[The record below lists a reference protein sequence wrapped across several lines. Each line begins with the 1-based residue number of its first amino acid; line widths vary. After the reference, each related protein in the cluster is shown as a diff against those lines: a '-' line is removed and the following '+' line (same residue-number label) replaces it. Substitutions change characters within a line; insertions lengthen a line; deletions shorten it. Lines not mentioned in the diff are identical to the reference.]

1 MLPRPPAKND
11 PHPQLL
17 HYSDNKGA
25 GDLLFTLTHTDRGA
39 RRGILSTA
47 HGEIETPV
55 FMPVGTQ
62 GAVKALTPRH
72 LEEAGAGII
81 LGNTYHLMLRPGDE
95 LIARRGGLH
104 KFIGWNK
111 PILTDSGGYQVFSL
125 AERRKIDENG
135 VEFRSHLDGSAHRLT
150 PESAVDIQLNLGS
163 DIAMVLDEC
172 PALPST
178 PEIIDASL
186 QLTARWA
193 RRCRD
198 RFLER
203 KKIPG
208 PFAQNVS
215 FQNTEKG
222 AAQFGIVQGGTYPD
236 LRAKSA
242 ELTVSIGFDGYAI
255 GGLSVGEPNETMYQV
270 VETTTPLL
278 PADQPRYLMGV
289 GTPIDLI
296 ECVARGVDMFDCVL
310 PTRNARNG
318 QLFTSEGPLN
328 IKNAQYA
335 EDDGPVD
342 PTCSCYTCKNFSR
355 AYLRHLY
362 VAGEMT
368 GGTLNTLH
376 NLTFY
381 LDSMRRIREAI
392 SFGRFED
399 FRQEFHQTFTR
410 RALI

>member
-1 MLPRPPAKND
+1 M
-11 PHPQLL
+11 
-17 HYSDNKGA
+17 
-25 GDLLFTLTHTDRGA
+25 FTLTHTDRGA
-39 RRGILSTA
+39 RRGILKTA
-47 HGEIETPV
+47 HGEVETPV

-62 GAVKALTPRH
+62 GAVKALTPQQ
-72 LEEAGAGII
+72 LEDVGASII

-104 KFIGWNK
+104 KFIGWKK

-125 AERRKIDENG
+125 ADRRKIDESG
-135 VEFRSHLDGSAHRLT
+135 CEFRSHLDGSSWRLT
-150 PESAVDIQLNLGS
+150 PESAVDIQWNLGS

-178 PEIIDASL
+178 AEVIDTSL

-208 PFAQNVS
+208 PFGSDVS
-215 FQNTEKG
+215 FSHR
-222 AAQFGIVQGGTYPD
+222 AQFGICQGGTFPE

-242 ELTVSIGFDGYAI
+242 ELTVSIGFEGYAI
-255 GGLSVGEPNETMYQV
+255 GGLSVGEPNETMYQI
-270 VETTTPLL
+270 VESTTPLL

-289 GTPIDLI
+289 GTPIDLV
-296 ECVARGVDMFDCVL
+296 ENVARGIDMFDCVM

-318 QLFTSEGPLN
+318 QLFTSEGPIN
-328 IKNAQYA
+328 IGNAKYA
-335 EDDGPVD
+335 EDDGPAD
-342 PTCSCYTCKNFSR
+342 PACGCYTCRNFSR

-362 VAGEMT
+362 AAGEMT

-376 NLTFY
+376 NLSFY
-381 LDSMRRIREAI
+381 LDTMRRIREAI
-392 SFGRFED
+392 SFGRFEE
-399 FRQEFHQTFTR
+399 FRQEFVQTFTR
-410 RALI
+410 RALIS